1 MQNIKAHGNKFLVE
15 MKNEYGEYEPIG
27 IISFKQATELQFMT
41 HHAIHLQKVSDLDD
55 DDGVR
60 VGCQLFS
67 RGDVRRA
74 MRQLIE
80 LVKADMNEGEVL
92 AQYDLRNGYS
102 TTETRDLCENEWPNP
117 IMLLK
122 ADEVIGSISR
132 VDKLITE
139 GNLEVYYNDLVE
151 NTAHCENHGIWIK
164 DGKIT
169 KVY

>member
-15 MKNEYGEYEPIG
+15 MKNDKGEYEPIG
-27 IISFKQATELQFMT
+27 IISFKQATEMQFAT
-41 HHAIHLQKVSDLDD
+41 HHAVRLQKVSDLED

-60 VGCQLFS
+60 VGCQLFT
-67 RGDVRRA
+67 RGDVRKA
-74 MRQLIE
+74 MAELID
-80 LVKADMNEGEVL
+80 LIKADMNEGELL

-102 TTETRDLCENEWPNP
+102 TTEDRDLCENQWPNP
-117 IMLLK
+117 IMIVK
-122 ADEVIGSISR
+122 ADAVISSISR

-139 GNLEVYYNDLVE
+139 GNLEVYFNDIE
-151 NTAHCENHGIWIK
+151 ANSAHCENHGIWIK

>member
-1 MQNIKAHGNKFLVE
+1 MQKIKAHGNKFLVE

-27 IISFKQATELQFMT
+27 IISFKEATELQFMT
-41 HHAIHLQKVSDLDD
+41 HHAIHLQKVCDLDD
-55 DDGVR
+55 DDAVR

-67 RGDVRRA
+67 RGDVRKA

-80 LVKADMNEGEVL
+80 LVKADMDAGEVL

-117 IMLLK
+117 MMLMK
-122 ADEVIGSISR
+122 ADAVIDSVSR

-139 GNLEVYYNDLVE
+139 GNLEVYFNDMVE
-151 NTAHCENHGIWIK
+151 NEAHCVNHGIWIK

>member
-15 MKNEYGEYEPIG
+15 MKNDNGEYEPIG

-41 HHAIHLQKVSDLDD
+41 HHAIHLQKVSDLDED
-55 DDGVR
+55 DNVR

-67 RGDVRRA
+67 RGDVRKA
-74 MRQLIE
+74 MSQLIE
-80 LVKADMNEGEVL
+80 LLKAEMNKGEVL

-102 TTETRDLCENEWPNP
+102 TTETRDLCENKWPNP
-117 IMLLK
+117 IMLMK
-122 ADEVIGSISR
+122 ADEVIGSLSR

-139 GNLEVYYNDLVE
+139 GNLEVYFNDVE
-151 NTAHCENHGIWIK
+151 ANEAFCVNHGIWIK

>member
-15 MKNEYGEYEPIG
+15 MKNDNGEYEPIG
-27 IISFKQATELQFMT
+27 IISFKEATELQFMT
-41 HHAIHLQKVSDLDD
+41 HRAIHLQKVCDLDD
-55 DDGVR
+55 DDDVR

-67 RGDVRRA
+67 RGDVRKA

-80 LVKADMNEGEVL
+80 LVKADMDAGEVL

-102 TTETRDLCENEWPNP
+102 TTENRDLCENEWPNP
-117 IMLLK
+117 MMLMK
-122 ADEVIGSISR
+122 ADAVIDSVSR
-132 VDKLITE
+132 VDELITE
-139 GNLEVYYNDLVE
+139 GNLEVYFNDIAANE
-151 NTAHCENHGIWIK
+151 AHCVNHGIWIK